1 MKEEKLPEEQDDP
14 TKQEALEDPED
25 YMDIEG
31 HEEPIDSDAAD
42 MPQPSERLVVK
53 SLAAILAGG
62 FLGGLCRISLYK
74 ALAWAPLAVA
84 PTLFVNL
91 TGAFALGFISEIL
104 AAKGPDKGNLR
115 LVRLLGATGFM
126 GGYTTYGTFVL
137 ECFGHLSKGNF
148 GAGLG
153 YALLSIVLG
162 IGCGWAGIKLAQKLI
177 AKKEVAR

>member
-14 TKQEALEDPED
+14 TRQKALKDPED

-42 MPQPSERLVVK
+42 MPRPSERLVAK
-53 SLAAILAGG
+53 SLLAIVVGG
-62 FLGGLCRISLYK
+62 FLGGMCRISLYK
-74 ALAWAPLAVA
+74 ALAWVPLAVA

-104 AAKGPDKGNLR
+104 AAKGPDKGDLR
-115 LVRLLGATGFM
+115 LARLLGATGFM

-137 ECFGHLSKGNF
+137 ECFGRLSKGNL
-148 GAGLG
+148 GAGFV
-153 YALLSIVLG
+153 YASLSIVLG
-162 IGCGWAGIKLAQKLI
+162 IGCGWAGIKLARKLI
-177 AKKEVAR
+177 ASKEVTR